1 MAEIELNVL
10 TSQCL
15 DRIIAD
21 IETVI
26 EQVNAWAE
34 HRNTVEA
41 TINWQFKT
49 EDARVKPRRLY
60 PSINY

>member
-1 MAEIELNVL
+1 
-10 TSQCL
+10 CL
-15 DRIIAD
+15 DRRIAD

-60 PSINY
+60 PSINH